1 VSLISLLHLYT
12 FNSHDRI
19 KKENMYINTLLFLF
33 LLVKCINSFKTIQRY
48 IFIAH
53 NTYIYIYYII
63 LKLLHLI
70 VIMAVLFTE
79 IFLCYFQPCL
89 YKLWKSNRNPID
101 FVRCLILCG
110 LTSFMFGWHVH
121 EKALL
126 LAVIPL
132 T

>member
-1 VSLISLLHLYT
+1 MTILFIKILIY
-12 FNSHDRI
+12 
-19 KKENMYINTLLFLF
+19 
-33 LLVKCINSFKTIQRY
+33 
-48 IFIAH
+48 
-53 NTYIYIYYII
+53 
-63 LKLLHLI
+63 
-70 VIMAVLFTE
+70 
-79 IFLCYFQPCL
+79 YFQPCL
-89 YKLWKSNRNPID
+89 YKLWKCKKNPID